1 MDSCGSTMNHNDP
14 KSPESTL
21 VGGPIQE
28 NREKTRL
35 ADPAFYISSSTPPFL
50 IFHGDKD
57 PLVPI
62 CESEY
67 FYRELV
73 AKGVKAEFI
82 PVVGGGHGPGVMI
95 DKYYEKMIAFFKQY
109 IK

>member
-1 MDSCGSTMNHNDP
+1 MNHNEP
-14 KSPESTL
+14 ASPESSL
-21 VGGPIQE
+21 IGGPIQE

-35 ADPAFYISSSTPPFL
+35 ADPAFYASATTPPFL

-62 CESEY
+62 CESIY
-67 FYRELV
+67 FYKVLTT
-73 AKGVKAEFI
+73 KGVKASFI
-82 PVVGGGHGPGVMI
+82 PVEGGGHGPGVMI
-95 DKYYEKMIAFFKQY
+95 DKYYEKMIDFFNAN